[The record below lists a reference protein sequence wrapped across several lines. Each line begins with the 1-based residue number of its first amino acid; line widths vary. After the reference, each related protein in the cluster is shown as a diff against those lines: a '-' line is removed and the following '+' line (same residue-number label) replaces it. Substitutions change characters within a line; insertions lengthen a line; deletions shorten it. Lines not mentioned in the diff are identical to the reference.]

1 MHPLNNTAMSDIDS
15 YIANL
20 NKQYATGKAHEHSYR
35 SALQNL
41 LNAMLPGYTI
51 VNEPT
56 RETCGAPDF
65 IILKNDTP
73 IAYLE
78 TKDLQDTDLDGK
90 KEHKEQFDR
99 YRASL
104 DHIIFT
110 DYLSTSTS
118 TKTANMSMPSVW
130 QISVAERLYFWKNP
144 PTNSCN

>member
-1 MHPLNNTAMSDIDS
+1 MQNNIDS
-15 YIANL
+15 YIVEL
-20 NKQYATGKAHEHSYR
+20 NRQYATGKAHEHSYR
-35 SALQNL
+35 SAIQNL
-41 LNAMLPGYTI
+41 LKALLPKSYTV

-65 IILKNDTP
+65 IILKGETP

-110 DYLSTSTS
+110 DYLDFHLYENGEYFIGASPEEILRDTQHRI
-118 TKTANMSMPSVW
+118 A
-130 QISVAERLYFWKNP
+130 RL
-144 PTNSCN
+144 TQ